1 MKSYVFYDDTAD
13 YEAYDDVRA
22 YLFDM
27 YGEDNGWETAD
38 EVPDNWVYDEISEQ
52 NNADWRELLHALGLV
67 RQMVRPRAGRQV
79 HQQYR

>member
-38 EVPDNWVYDEISEQ
+38 DVPDNWVYDEISEQ
-52 NNADWRELLHALGLV
+52 NNADWRELLHDLGRVFKSCFLLRKVCLGL
-67 RQMVRPRAGRQV
+67 
-79 HQQYR
+79 